1 MLEIIFMKLNH
12 NLKNDSLKDRTYN
25 PRSTYNLGTKE
36 RVNQL
41 NQSKHLDIIEKL
53 MMIVG
58 IVGQTLFYFQ
68 AYKIYTTASAKDVS
82 VTGFSFAL
90 FSLICWLLYGFVIK
104 NKVLIIV
111 NTFAVIGAAL
121 TLLSIFI
128 VS

>member
-1 MLEIIFMKLNH
+1 M
-12 NLKNDSLKDRTYN
+12 NLKRKFKSDYLQDETHNSKIWFYFSLNKFKT
-25 PRSTYNLGTKE
+25 
-36 RVNQL
+36 
-41 NQSKHLDIIEKL
+41 QSRLSKNIAIIEKL

-82 VTGFSFAL
+82 VIGFSFAL
-90 FSLICWLLYGFVIK
+90 FSLACWLLYGLVIK

-121 TLLSIFI
+121 TLIAIFI